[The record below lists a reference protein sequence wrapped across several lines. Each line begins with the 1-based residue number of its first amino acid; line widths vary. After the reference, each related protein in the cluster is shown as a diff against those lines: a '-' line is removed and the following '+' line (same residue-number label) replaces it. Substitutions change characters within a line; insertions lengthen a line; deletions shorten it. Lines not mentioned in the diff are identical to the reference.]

1 MLVLK
6 SRLGQNALERGID
19 PRGLCSICAEPFE
32 GFDLHDDHVLPIGAR
47 AADEGLVLVRVDG
60 EFWAC
65 LASEAP
71 ADGEV
76 FLPVPCA
83 ALTHAHCNMS
93 KGATR
98 DINGWRH
105 YRLPALVVAV
115 NEYGDRVSFPPLRV
129 LDPAPELDWTDAQ
142 QEAHD
147 RGVEALR
154 RRGHRSSRE
163 LKTVEE
169 LRAEQLRLDREHRR
183 VAAEAKTDEMI
194 EKARAKLAAM
204 TDWREVENATVRI
217 NRKLKEAEKVQK
229 TTPEPP
235 CFDDDVNGYLDRCFE
250 HDAAR
255 AELRR
260 WETTQQLA
268 RSRFIELRQRVTY
281 LDYQGRVIDTATG
294 EILGTTDLPMNASDA
309 PPDQRR

>member
-19 PRGLCSICAEPFE
+19 PRGLCSICAQPFE
-32 GFDLHDDHVLPIGAR
+32 GFDLQDDHVLPIGAR
-47 AADEGLVLVRVDG
+47 TADEGLVLIRFDD
-60 EFWAC
+60 EFSAC
-65 LASEAP
+65 LPSEAS
-71 ADGEV
+71 AGSEV
-76 FLPVPCA
+76 FSPVPCA
-83 ALTHAHCNMS
+83 ALTHAQCNMS

-98 DINGWRH
+98 DINRWRH
-105 YRLPALVVAV
+105 YSLPALVVAV
-115 NEYGDRVSFPPLRV
+115 NESGERVTLPPLRV
-129 LDPAPELDWTDAQ
+129 REPSPELDWTDAQ

-147 RGVEALR
+147 RGVEALH
-154 RRGHRSSRE
+154 RRGHRGARE

-169 LRAEQLRLDREHRR
+169 LRAEQLRLGRERR
-183 VAAEAKTDEMI
+183 RAAAEAKTDEMI

-204 TDWREVENATVRI
+204 TDWRDVDNAIVRI
-217 NRKLKEAEKVQK
+217 TRKLNEAEEVWK
-229 TTPEPP
+229 TAPQPP
-235 CFDDDVNGYLDRCFE
+235 CFDVDVDSYLEGCLE

-268 RSRFIELRQRVTY
+268 RCRLIELRQRVTY

-294 EILGTTDLPMNASDA
+294 EILGTTDLQMNASDA
-309 PPDQRR
+309 PADQRR

>member
-1 MLVLK
+1 MDAILRCDRRVL
-6 SRLGQNALERGID
+6 
-19 PRGLCSICAEPFE
+19 
-32 GFDLHDDHVLPIGAR
+32 
-47 AADEGLVLVRVDG
+47 
-60 EFWAC
+60 
-65 LASEAP
+65 
-71 ADGEV
+71 
-76 FLPVPCA
+76 
-83 ALTHAHCNMS
+83 
-93 KGATR
+93 
-98 DINGWRH
+98 
-105 YRLPALVVAV
+105 
-115 NEYGDRVSFPPLRV
+115 FPPLRV

-142 QEAHD
+142 QEAHN

-154 RRGHRSSRE
+154 HRGHRSARE

-183 VAAEAKTDEMI
+183 AASEAKTDEMI

-235 CFDDDVNGYLDRCFE
+235 CFDDDVDDYLDACFE

-268 RSRFIELRQRVTY
+268 RGRFVELRQRVTY
-281 LDYQGRVIDTATG
+281 LDYQGRAIDTATG